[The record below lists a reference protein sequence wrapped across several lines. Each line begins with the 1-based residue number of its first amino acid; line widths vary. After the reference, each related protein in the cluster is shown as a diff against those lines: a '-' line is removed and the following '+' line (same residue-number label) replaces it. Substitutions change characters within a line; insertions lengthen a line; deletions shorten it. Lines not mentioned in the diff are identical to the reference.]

1 MCVSGLNI
9 YSLRYICTLIVV
21 CLFVHHNSQPITSH
35 NKQETRCR
43 DPIFAFLLYGN
54 IAAIIAVAGIYGTQ
68 AFSDSISDTTSGYNY
83 LGYVYAT
90 FILGAVAI
98 VLSGISLPIMM
109 CMPMALIKCSLIGSV
124 ILSGVSMVLM
134 FVWGNILGGIFSVS
148 LYDVGM

>member
-1 MCVSGLNI
+1 M
-9 YSLRYICTLIVV
+9 
-21 CLFVHHNSQPITSH
+21 
-35 NKQETRCR
+35 
-43 DPIFAFLLYGN
+43 
-54 IAAIIAVAGIYGTQ
+54 AGIYGTQ